1 MEALR
6 DRWARI
12 VERWRQLI
20 MLARFLWRAG
30 RLLTLTV
37 VGLAVLRALMPAVII
52 LATGSLI
59 GAIPAAVTDGLASP
73 SGGRALL
80 ALAIIAAAFLA
91 NGIAEATGGY
101 AGQALS
107 ARFTLVLHDAVAAA
121 TTRPATVAPL
131 EDPEVAAELAA
142 VEGYDDEGLYERAVA
157 HLQHVLHVRIQGIA
171 AFVILLGFAWWA
183 PLILLVAWR
192 AYDHVLGASMLRAS
206 MTVHHQRGTGLRRAG
221 YLRGMAVDA
230 SAAKE
235 VRVFGLGG
243 WLTEQYHGAWLRAM
257 PEIWQQ
263 RRASRRAI
271 AAAAG
276 GLLSAHLIMLGVLAW
291 AAWNEQL
298 SVAALIV
305 LVQAVIA
312 TEAQGT
318 MDYQSWEL
326 GQTLTGIG
334 AVVGLDKRLRGT
346 DPSRPAMSTPAGPA
360 SVRIDRLRFAY
371 RGRVT
376 PVLDDVSLT
385 IPPGQSVA
393 IVGANGA
400 GKSTLIKLLCGLYAP
415 DRGQIMINSRVAVIF
430 QDFVRYELPLRDN
443 VGFGALDLAD
453 DPDELA
459 RALRD
464 AGGGDLLDTL
474 PAGLDTVLARD
485 YADGT
490 DLSGGQWQKIALARA
505 LLAVRAGAGLLV
517 LDEPAA
523 HLDVRAE
530 ADLFDRFLDL
540 TKDVTTILVSHRLSS
555 VRRADRIIV
564 LAGGRIVE
572 DGSHEELITAGATYA
587 SLYALQAERFAS
599 RADDHA

>member
-1 MEALR
+1 M
-6 DRWARI
+6 
-12 VERWRQLI
+12 
-20 MLARFLWRAG
+20 
-30 RLLTLTV
+30 
-37 VGLAVLRALMPAVII
+37 
-52 LATGSLI
+52 
-59 GAIPAAVTDGLASP
+59 
-73 SGGRALL
+73 
-80 ALAIIAAAFLA
+80 
-91 NGIAEATGGY
+91 
-101 AGQALS
+101 
-107 ARFTLVLHDAVAAA
+107 
-121 TTRPATVAPL
+121 
-131 EDPEVAAELAA
+131 AAELAA
-142 VEGYDDEGLYERAVA
+142 VEGYDDEGLFERAVA

-171 AFVILLGFAWWA
+171 AFLILLGFSWWA

-192 AYDHVLGASMLRAS
+192 VDDHVLGAPMLRAS

-221 YLRGMAVDA
+221 YLRGLAVDA
-230 SAAKE
+230 PTAKE
-235 VRVFGLGG
+235 VRVFGLAG

-257 PEIWQQ
+257 PEIWRQ
-263 RRASRRAI
+263 RRVSRRAI

-276 GLLSAHLIMLGVLAW
+276 GLLVTHLIMLGVLAW
-291 AAWNEQL
+291 AAWNGQL
-298 SVAALIV
+298 SVAALVI
-305 LVQAVIA
+305 LVPAVIA

-318 MDYQSWEL
+318 LDYQSWEP
-326 GQTLTGIG
+326 GQALTGIG
-334 AVVGLDKRLRGT
+334 AVVALDQRLGGG
-346 DPSRPAMSTPAGPA
+346 DPSRTEPSATAGPA
-360 SVRIDRLRFAY
+360 SVRINQLRFAY
-371 RGRVT
+371 RGRPT
-376 PVLDDVSLT
+376 PVLDNVSLT

-415 DRGQIMINSRVAVIF
+415 DQGQIMINARVAVIF
-430 QDFVRYELPLRDN
+430 QDFVRYELSLRDN
-443 VGFGALDLAD
+443 IGFGALDLAD

-464 AGGGDLLDTL
+464 SGGGDLLDTL
-474 PAGLDTVLARD
+474 PAGWDTVLARD
-485 YADGT
+485 YTDGT

-530 ADLFDRFLDL
+530 TDLFDRFLDL